1 MKHSRIS
8 LFISKSYA
16 REIAPAV
23 TVTILFT
30 TLLCKGKVL
39 RNAVVT
45 KKFFHAL
52 KRSKVY
58 R

>member
-1 MKHSRIS
+1 MNNSRIS

-23 TVTILFT
+23 TITILFT
-30 TLLCKGKVL
+30 ALLCKGKVKH
-39 RNAVVT
+39 NAVVT